1 MKWDSERYIPSI
13 LCTWS
18 QIFISSF
25 QTVQSISLLAYLA
38 ETHDIWGP
46 FLVVAPAST
55 LHNWQQEITRF
66 VPRLKALP
74 YWGNAKD
81 RTTLRKFWS
90 KKEISYDQD
99 APFHV
104 LITSYQL
111 VRKKLHIYLGVADFF
126 LSRSPKI
133 NSTSRESGGNTW
145 SLMRPRTSK
154 TLPVSAGKRFLDSTV
169 EIVCF

>member
-1 MKWDSERYIPSI
+1 M
-13 LCTWS
+13 
-18 QIFISSF
+18 
-25 QTVQSISLLAYLA
+25 QSISLLAYLA

-74 YWGNAKD
+74 YWGNVKD
-81 RTTLRKFWS
+81 RMTLRKFWS
-90 KKEISYDQD
+90 KKEISYNQD

-111 VRKKLHIYLGVADFF
+111 VRTVARCAAQVLLILAQVTQDQQYFQRVKWQYMI
-126 LSRSPKI
+126 LDEAQNIK
-133 NSTSRESGGNTW
+133 NSSSVRW
-145 SLMRPRTSK
+145 K
-154 TLPVSAGKRFLDSTV
+154 TLLGFHCRNRLLLTGTPIQNSMQG
-169 EIVCF
+169 EIIYR